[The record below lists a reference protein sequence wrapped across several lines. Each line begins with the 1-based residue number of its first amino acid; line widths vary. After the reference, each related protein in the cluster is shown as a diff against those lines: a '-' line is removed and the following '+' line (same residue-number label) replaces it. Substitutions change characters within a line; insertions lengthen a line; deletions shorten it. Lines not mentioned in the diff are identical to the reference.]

1 VKKFL
6 KVIQWLYI
14 KFRDTKGSADIYINH
29 SKNVESEAVREK
41 KYKRKD
47 NVLIIKSTFTGTKTK
62 TEIIKEYITQR
73 GKP

>member
-1 VKKFL
+1 
-6 KVIQWLYI
+6 
-14 KFRDTKGSADIYINH
+14 
-29 SKNVESEAVREK
+29 VESEAVRER

-47 NVLIIKSTFTGTKTK
+47 NVLIIKNTFTGTKTK